1 MKVVAGIDVG
11 KSSLDVSVSAG
22 PVRRFDNAPAGL
34 SALVGWLEREGATHV
49 VCESTGGYERAVV
62 RRLQSTAVSVHIAHP
77 NRVRHFARA
86 AGYQA
91 KTDALDAQML
101 SRYGQVFEVPSSVAA
116 AADSE
121 VLQDLLRRR
130 KQLVDQRVQER
141 HRLDQGRT
149 EAARTSTQRHIQWL
163 DEEIGRLE
171 EEYRKALENSG
182 ELSESAALYRSVP
195 GVGELTAATLVV
207 YLPELGQYR
216 GKELTSL
223 VGLAPWSNDSGR
235 QQGYRSIRGGRG
247 TVRRV
252 LYLAALSAI
261 RYNDDLSRF
270 YQGLRQ
276 RGKTGKVA
284 VVAVMRKL
292 LLLLNAIA
300 HRGTPWVEHQA
311 PAG

>member
-11 KSSLDVSVSAG
+11 KTRLEVSVSAG
-22 PVRRFDNAPAGL
+22 PVRRFDTTPAGL
-34 SALVGWLEREGATHV
+34 SALVGWLDREGATHV
-49 VCESTGGYERAVV
+49 VCESTGGYEREVV
-62 RRLQSTAVSVHIAHP
+62 RRLRSTAWSVHIAHP
-77 NRVRHFARA
+77 NRVRNFARA
-86 AGYQA
+86 AGHQA

-116 AADSE
+116 AVDSE

-130 KQLVDQRVQER
+130 KQLVAQRVQER

-207 YLPELGQYR
+207 YLPELGLVPWKGVDLAGGTGPVVQR
-216 GKELTSL
+216 QWAPTGVSL
-223 VGLAPWSNDSGR
+223 NPGR
-235 QQGYRSIRGGRG
+235 
-247 TVRRV
+247 
-252 LYLAALSAI
+252 
-261 RYNDDLSRF
+261 
-270 YQGLRQ
+270 
-276 RGKTGKVA
+276 TGNRA
-284 VVAVMRKL
+284 
-292 LLLLNAIA
+292 
-300 HRGTPWVEHQA
+300 
-311 PAG
+311 